1 MVERAVKRQEA
12 FKRLEEYLRIIK
24 ETVEGMDQHAEVF
37 LFGSVAENRH
47 TDSSDID
54 VLIVTKVDPAKV
66 HFKLWNSGIK
76 EPFEIH
82 VQPPEKAEPYKRRA
96 KLIKV

>member
-1 MVERAVKRQEA
+1 
-12 FKRLEEYLRIIK
+12 
-24 ETVEGMDQHAEVF
+24 MDRHAEVF

-47 TDSSDID
+47 TYSSDVD
-54 VLIVTKVDPAKV
+54 VLIVTNVEPAKL
-66 HFKLWNSGIK
+66 HFELWNSGIK

-82 VQPPEKAEPYKRRA
+82 VQPPAKASLYTRRG